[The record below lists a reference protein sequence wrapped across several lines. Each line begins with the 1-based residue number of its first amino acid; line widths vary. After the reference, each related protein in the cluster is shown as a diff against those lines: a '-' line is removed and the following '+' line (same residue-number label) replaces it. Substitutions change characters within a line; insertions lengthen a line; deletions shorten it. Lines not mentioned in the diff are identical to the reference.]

1 MEIALLGNPNTGKT
15 SLFNHLT
22 GSYEYVGNWS
32 GVTVEKKVGQ
42 FKNKKDLLIDLPGI
56 YTVSPLSKDEAV
68 VSHFFL
74 HDHADRLLNILD
86 ASQLKRNLH
95 LTIQILEYG
104 KPVVIGLNMMD
115 VAKNRGIEVDVNKLS
130 AYMGVPVVPIIARS
144 GEGCDELAQTIT
156 SQQYSYSEKN
166 LIYYG
171 REIEEAV
178 LKLENLLPHSITLS
192 CRWLSLQFLEG
203 NQSIKSYLLNFIE
216 VDVLN
221 NLVLELEEKLK
232 DERNAKSID
241 QYIYNKRSEFIHKVL
256 VGSIVNSNDQ
266 KVTFTDKVD
275 RMVTNQFLGIPIFL
289 LLL

>member
-74 HDHADRLLNILD
+74 HDHVDKLLNILD

-130 AYMGVPVVPIIARS
+130 AYLGVPVVPIIARS

-171 REIEEAV
+171 KEIEEAV
-178 LKLENLLPHSITLS
+178 LKLENLLTSI
-192 CRWLSLQFLEG
+192 R
-203 NQSIKSYLLNFIE
+203 
-216 VDVLN
+216 
-221 NLVLELEEKLK
+221 
-232 DERNAKSID
+232 
-241 QYIYNKRSEFIHKVL
+241 
-256 VGSIVNSNDQ
+256 
-266 KVTFTDKVD
+266 
-275 RMVTNQFLGIPIFL
+275 
-289 LLL
+289 